1 MTSSFA
7 QSQAELA
14 GIAQQHTQLRA
25 AVDTGELWMDSD
37 VAERAAARCDQA
49 VRDLD
54 QWLRDAR
61 VLTDKRKFGANE
73 DGDAAAK
80 AFAQAGREYLDTIR
94 NAQRVIAN
102 IAETFRAAGR
112 TVVAADEA
120 GQQMFRGAGE

>member
-7 QSQAELA
+7 QSQADLA

-25 AVDTGELWMDSD
+25 AVDAGELWMDAD

-49 VRDLD
+49 VRELD
-54 QWLRDAR
+54 QWLIAGRR
-61 VLTDKRKFGANE
+61 LTRKCKFGANE
-73 DGDAAAK
+73 DGESAAI
-80 AFAQAGREYLDTIR
+80 AFVQAGGEYLDTIR